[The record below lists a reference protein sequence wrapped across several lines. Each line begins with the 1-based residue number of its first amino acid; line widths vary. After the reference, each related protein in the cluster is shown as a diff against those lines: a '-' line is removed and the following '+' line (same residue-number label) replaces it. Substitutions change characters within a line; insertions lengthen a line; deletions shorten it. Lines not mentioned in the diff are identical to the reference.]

1 MTRFPNTARVALAG
15 VTMLTIMLAG
25 CGSMATSDMSLRA
38 DADIEMARQRQ
49 SQEKAEITSP
59 ATYLSLIRRMQE
71 QGLYYASLA
80 HIDAY
85 QQRYGRAPEIILLR
99 ADALRETDQL
109 AAADAEYR
117 AVVGATSAMGA
128 GTQGGLLNAAAWR
141 GLGIVAGRQGNFAE
155 AARRLQVAAQANPTD
170 ASTASDLG
178 YALMRAGEVE
188 QARVPLMQAQQMAAA
203 SPKIAGNLVIW
214 LTVNDR
220 KDDAASLASHAQL
233 TASARKAVDDD
244 VARVRAAWRD
254 RRIARETTTMAPR
267 VVATGPSAAASAGV
281 SIAAAATA
289 TPTSAR
295 PLALQRGRLLDT
307 LEVSQ

>member
-1 MTRFPNTARVALAG
+1 MTRFPNTALASLAG
-15 VTMLTIMLAG
+15 VAMLATLLAG
-25 CGSMATSDMSLRA
+25 CGSMAASDMSLRT

-59 ATYLSLIRRMQE
+59 ATYLALIRRMQE

-85 QQRYGRAPEIILLR
+85 QQRYGRGPEIMLLR

-117 AVVGATSAMGA
+117 AVVGATSALGA

-155 AARRLQVAAQANPTD
+155 AARRLQVAAQTNPTD

-178 YALMRAGEVE
+178 YALMRSGEVE
-188 QARVPLMQAQQMAAA
+188 QARVPLMQAQQMAAT

-220 KDDAASLASHAQL
+220 KDDAASLAAHAQL

-254 RRIARETTTMAPR
+254 RRIARETTVMGPR
-267 VVATGPSAAASAGV
+267 SVATGPSATASAGV
-281 SIAAAATA
+281 SVAAAATA
-289 TPTSAR
+289 TRTSDR

>member
-1 MTRFPNTARVALAG
+1 MLA
-15 VTMLTIMLAG
+15 TLLAG
-25 CGSMATSDMSLRA
+25 CGSMAASDMSLRT

-59 ATYLSLIRRMQE
+59 ATYLALIRRMQE

-85 QQRYGRAPEIILLR
+85 QQRYGRGPEIMLLR

-117 AVVGATSAMGA
+117 AVVGATSALGA

-178 YALMRAGEVE
+178 YALMRSGEVE
-188 QARVPLMQAQQMAAA
+188 QARVPLMQAQQMAAT

-220 KDDAASLASHAQL
+220 KDDAASLAAHAQL

-254 RRIARETTTMAPR
+254 RRIARETTVMGPR
-267 VVATGPSAAASAGV
+267 SVATGPSATASAGV
-281 SIAAAATA
+281 SVAAAATA
-289 TPTSAR
+289 TRTSDR

>member
-1 MTRFPNTARVALAG
+1 MTSFPNTARARALG
-15 VTMLTIMLAG
+15 VTMLAILVAG
-25 CGSMATSDMSLRA
+25 CGSMATSDMSLRT

-85 QQRYGRAPEIILLR
+85 QQRYGRAPEIMLLR

-170 ASTASDLG
+170 ASTASDFG
-178 YALMRAGEVE
+178 YALMRSGEVE

-233 TASARKAVDDD
+233 TASARKAIDED
-244 VARVRAAWRD
+244 VARVRGAWRD
-254 RRIARETTTMAPR
+254 RRIARDAAA
-267 VVATGPSAAASAGV
+267 VATRAVALGPSASGVAG
-281 SIAAAATA
+281 AD
-289 TPTSAR
+289 TPAITPQSR

-307 LEVSQ
+307 LETAQ

>member
-1 MTRFPNTARVALAG
+1 MLA
-15 VTMLTIMLAG
+15 TLLAG
-25 CGSMATSDMSLRA
+25 CGSMAASDMSLRT

-59 ATYLSLIRRMQE
+59 ATYLALIRRMQE

-85 QQRYGRAPEIILLR
+85 QQRYGRGPEIMLLR

-117 AVVGATSAMGA
+117 AVVGATSALGA

-178 YALMRAGEVE
+178 YALMRSGEVE
-188 QARVPLMQAQQMAAA
+188 QARVPLMQAQQMAAT

-220 KDDAASLASHAQL
+220 KDDAASLAAHAQL
-233 TASARKAVDDD
+233 TESARKAVDDD

-254 RRIARETTTMAPR
+254 RRIARETTVMGPR
-267 VVATGPSAAASAGV
+267 SVATGPSATASAGV
-281 SIAAAATA
+281 SVAAAATA
-289 TPTSAR
+289 TRTSDR

>member
-1 MTRFPNTARVALAG
+1 MTSFPNTARARALG
-15 VTMLTIMLAG
+15 VTMLAILVAG
-25 CGSMATSDMSLRA
+25 CGSMATSDMSLRT

-85 QQRYGRAPEIILLR
+85 QQRYGRAPEIMLLR

-170 ASTASDLG
+170 ASTASDFG
-178 YALMRAGEVE
+178 YALMRSGEVE

-233 TASARKAVDDD
+233 TASARKAIDED
-244 VARVRAAWRD
+244 VARVRGAWRD
-254 RRIARETTTMAPR
+254 RRIARDAAA
-267 VVATGPSAAASAGV
+267 VAARAVALGPSASGVAG
-281 SIAAAATA
+281 AATPA
-289 TPTSAR
+289 ITPQSR

-307 LEVSQ
+307 LETAQ

>member
-1 MTRFPNTARVALAG
+1 MTRFPNTALASLAG
-15 VTMLTIMLAG
+15 VAMLATLLAG
-25 CGSMATSDMSLRA
+25 CGSMAASDMSLRT

-59 ATYLSLIRRMQE
+59 ATYLALIRRMQE

-85 QQRYGRAPEIILLR
+85 QQRYGRGPEIMLLR

-117 AVVGATSAMGA
+117 AVVGATSALGA

-178 YALMRAGEVE
+178 YALMRSGEVE
-188 QARVPLMQAQQMAAA
+188 QARVPLMQAQQMAAT

-220 KDDAASLASHAQL
+220 KDDAASLAAHAQL

-254 RRIARETTTMAPR
+254 RRIARETTVMGPR
-267 VVATGPSAAASAGV
+267 SVATGPSATASAGV
-281 SIAAAATA
+281 SVAAAATA
-289 TPTSAR
+289 TRTSDR

>member
-1 MTRFPNTARVALAG
+1 MLA
-15 VTMLTIMLAG
+15 TLLAG
-25 CGSMATSDMSLRA
+25 CGSMAASDMSLRT

-59 ATYLSLIRRMQE
+59 ATYLALIRRMQE

-85 QQRYGRAPEIILLR
+85 QQRYGRGPEIMLLR

-117 AVVGATSAMGA
+117 AVVGATSALGA

-178 YALMRAGEVE
+178 YALMRCGEVE
-188 QARVPLMQAQQMAAA
+188 QARVPLMQAQQMAAT

-220 KDDAASLASHAQL
+220 KDDAASLAAHAQL

-254 RRIARETTTMAPR
+254 RRIARETTVMGPR
-267 VVATGPSAAASAGV
+267 SVATGPSATASAGV
-281 SIAAAATA
+281 SVAAAATA
-289 TPTSAR
+289 TRTSDR